1 MEDTMAKIREF
12 TKGTGNIS
20 ARISEVE
27 CVYNVGVANGEKY
40 VSFSTFGSANRQNGG
55 SASQVLHIDKEAAV
69 KIVEILTKEFSL

>member
-40 VSFSTFGSANRQNGG
+40 VSTFGSANRQNGG

-69 KIVEILTKEFSL
+69 KIVDILTKEFSL

>member
-1 MEDTMAKIREF
+1 MAKIREF

-40 VSFSTFGSANRQNGG
+40 VSFSTFG
-55 SASQVLHIDKEAAV
+55 
-69 KIVEILTKEFSL
+69 